1 MDEPVDGR
9 AVRRD
14 VLLAFEYSHLHE
26 AWVNPLTDALSGVS
40 APEAIWQ
47 PDPEVKSIWQIVL
60 HMTGW
65 AEEVRLRVAG
75 APAGTPV
82 CGDWPR
88 VGPVG
93 RARWDAARAALFI
106 AYRALQNDVARMRS
120 GDLSLPTSDPRT
132 RETGIGMSR
141 YVTIHGV
148 IHHAAYHAGQIA
160 LLKRAL
166 RG

>member
-1 MDEPVDGR
+1 MSEKHRIVDLSSRVMDGDPWHAGSI
-9 AVRRD
+9 AA
-14 VLLAFEYSHLHE
+14 LLADVTAVE
-26 AWVNPLTDALSGVS
+26 AAARPIPGAH
-40 APEAIWQ
+40 
-47 PDPEVKSIWQIVL
+47 SIWQLVL

-65 AEEVRLRVAG
+65 AEEVRLRMAG
-75 APAGTPV
+75 APAGTPAM
-82 CGDWPR
+82 GDWPR

-93 RARWDAARAALFI
+93 RARWERARAALFS
-106 AYRALQNDVARMRS
+106 AYHALHKDVSRMAAR
-120 GDLSLPTSDPRT
+120 DLSRPTVDPRN
-132 RETGIGMSR
+132 RATGEGMSR

>member
-1 MDEPVDGR
+1 MSEKHRIVDLSSRVMDGDPWHAGSIAALLSDVT
-9 AVRRD
+9 AV
-14 VLLAFEYSHLHE
+14 E
-26 AWVNPLTDALSGVS
+26 AAARPIPGAH
-40 APEAIWQ
+40 
-47 PDPEVKSIWQIVL
+47 SIWQLVL

-75 APAGTPV
+75 APAGNPAV
-82 CGDWPR
+82 GDWPR

-93 RARWDAARAALFI
+93 RQRWEAAKAELFN
-106 AYRALQNDVARMRS
+106 AYRALHRDIARMPAR
-120 GDLSLPTSDPRT
+120 DLTLATVDPRN
-132 RETGIGMSR
+132 RATGEGLSR

-148 IHHAAYHAGQIA
+148 IHHATYHAGQIA

>member
-1 MDEPVDGR
+1 MSEKDRIVDLSWRVMNGDPWH
-9 AVRRD
+9 AGSIASLLED
-14 VLLAFEYSHLHE
+14 VTALE
-26 AWVNPLTDALSGVS
+26 AAARPIPGAH
-40 APEAIWQ
+40 
-47 PDPEVKSIWQIVL
+47 SIWQLVL

-65 AEEVRLRVAG
+65 VEEVRLRVAG
-75 APAGTPV
+75 APAGDPAM
-82 CGDWPR
+82 GDWPR

-93 RARWDAARAALFI
+93 RARWEVARTALFT
-106 AYRALQNDVARMRS
+106 AYRALERDVARMSAR
-120 GDLSLPTSDPRT
+120 DIALPTIDPRNPA
-132 RETGIGMSR
+132 TGEGMSR